1 MKNFSLWLDIDFDK
15 PKVLDKNIN
24 VDILIIGAGMTG
36 LSTAYQLRNSN
47 LNICVVEK
55 NLIAHG
61 VSSKTTGK
69 LTYLQDNIY
78 SKLKDKAKL
87 YYKSQKDAIEI
98 VKNIVEENNIDC
110 NLEKVASYIYTEKD
124 NDKKLIKEKEKL
136 QDLNISFQEHNNIPI
151 NSNCKYAISVNDTY
165 VFHPLKYLKKLKEI
179 IEKNKIPVYENSSV
193 SEIRKKDNIYEC
205 IVNKKIVKAKKVII
219 ATHYP
224 FFLYPM
230 LTPLKTYLEKS
241 YISASKVKEIKH
253 FSAISLSKQIKS
265 IRFHKDNYFIYLTGT
280 HNLCNKYNYKDNFN
294 NLLLDLEKM
303 NIEPVYIWSNHD
315 IMTEDHLPYI
325 GFIDDNLLIG
335 TGYNTWGMTNG
346 TIASKILKDLVLEE
360 ENEYINLFD
369 PKRNKSKNSLKY
381 PLYMSYSA
389 KSFIENKLV
398 KNKFWYNDN
407 IIFEKR
413 NGKNIAIYLDKE
425 NNKHIVYNL
434 CPHMKC
440 SLIFNEVEKTWDCPC
455 HGSRF
460 DIDGKC
466 IIGPSKKDITYKE

>member
-87 YYKSQKDAIEI
+87 YYKSQKEAIEI

-253 FSAISLSKQIKS
+253 FSDISLSKQIKS

-369 PKRNKSKNSLKY
+369 PKRNKSINSLKY

-398 KNKFWYNDN
+398 KNKFWYNYN